1 MNSIFTPVFAAKISR
16 HSLRKAFILSVIII
30 FLPGCINKAG
40 RADSAPNAVIS
51 VSHHANA
58 IAITTDT
65 DSNYHTESITDA
77 TNDTT
82 PTAGIPNMTS
92 LPGLLPTIDNG
103 HHFDPHSNEE
113 GHVMNV
119 AFPRLMR
126 IAIMLLLTVLII

>member
-40 RADSAPNAVIS
+40 RADTPPNAVIS
-51 VSHHANA
+51 VSHHVGAVV
-58 IAITTDT
+58 ITAEA
-65 DSNYHTESITDA
+65 DSNYHPESITDA
-77 TNDTT
+77 TKEST
-82 PTAGIPNMTS
+82 PTTGTSNMSS
-92 LPGLLPTIDNG
+92 LPGLLPIIDNG